1 MADASRQVR
10 DARGGFTLAELLV
23 AVLVLGVLMGL
34 LVVGIRYATSA
45 ARGSVDAANV
55 AGLRMGV
62 DRFRDEFGFLPP
74 LVRDMDDQTAASNR
88 RVVRV
93 GQEYA
98 MSVYD
103 LARPAD
109 RDRLRARGIVPAQ
122 FDYRFSENTLAYY
135 LLGVLER
142 KIADGVEAPIDGVV
156 GPGMLRPNTDGTF
169 MVPAWMKTTAPPATT
184 RQGQRWEAFVAAGK
198 RGMSVEVASA
208 DPDDVRIV
216 DRNGKAYRYYR
227 WLRGRGTPPNPDL
240 VQEPGDL
247 NIPIL
252 LTLIPGLGPRLND
265 AEYAVVAA
273 GPDGLFGNEH
283 QLPVSHPDHLP
294 LMEMARKLGLPS
306 DAPEGR
312 VVETAARD
320 NRAEVGR

>member
-1 MADASRQVR
+1 MPRVARQQG
-10 DARGGFTLAELLV
+10 DRGAFTLVELLV
-23 AVLVLGVLMGL
+23 SVLVLGVLLGL

-55 AGLRMGV
+55 ASLKMGV
-62 DRFRDEFGFLPP
+62 DRFKDEFGFLPP
-74 LVRDMDDQTAASNR
+74 LVRDMDDQAPASGR
-88 RVVRV
+88 RVVRR
-93 GQEYA
+93 GPEYA

-103 LARPAD
+103 TSSASD
-109 RDRLRARGIVPAQ
+109 RDRLRARGITPGVL
-122 FDYRFSENTLAYY
+122 DYRFSENTLAYY
-135 LLGVLER
+135 ILGVLER
-142 KIADGVEAPIDGVV
+142 KVVDGVEAPIDGVP

-169 MVPAWMKTTAPPATT
+169 MVPAWMKTAGPPSTT
-184 RQGQRWEAFVAAGK
+184 RQGQRWEAFVSAGK
-198 RGMSVEVASA
+198 RGMGVEVSST

-227 WLRGRGTPPNPDL
+227 WLRGRGTGPNPDL
-240 VQEPGDL
+240 VQDPSDL

-252 LTLIPGLGPRLND
+252 LTLVPGLGARLND
-265 AEYAVVAA
+265 AEYAILSA

-283 QLPVSHPDHLP
+283 QLPATHPDHLP
-294 LMEMARKLGLPS
+294 LTEMARRLGLPS